1 MVRYRCH
8 FDRFTHPRLQQ
19 LQNRYLLLSV
29 FRFRNLCFTF
39 EYREYVC
46 RTWTF
51 KLLDS
56 CLSKLRINRTLTNFS
71 CLDLCL
77 DMKKKLDVS
86 VWRDVVGLNMF
97 SSLMVVVSDVYIL
110 NMNRIYF
117 IFYFINCVVTVVG
130 LANITR
136 KKFVFCNILILTISV
151 GVHIV
156 ILTQN
161 KRGKS
166 VIVCIKYI
174 IGSVL
179 PRSF

>member
-1 MVRYRCH
+1 
-8 FDRFTHPRLQQ
+8 
-19 LQNRYLLLSV
+19 
-29 FRFRNLCFTF
+29 
-39 EYREYVC
+39 
-46 RTWTF
+46 
-51 KLLDS
+51 
-56 CLSKLRINRTLTNFS
+56 
-71 CLDLCL
+71 
-77 DMKKKLDVS
+77 
-86 VWRDVVGLNMF
+86 MF

-117 IFYFINCVVTVVG
+117 IFYFTNCVVTVIG

-136 KKFVFCNILILTISV
+136 KKFVFCNILILKNSV

-156 ILTQN
+156 IILTQK

-179 PRSF
+179 PRLF

>member
-1 MVRYRCH
+1 MLWD
-8 FDRFTHPRLQQ
+8 F
-19 LQNRYLLLSV
+19 
-29 FRFRNLCFTF
+29 
-39 EYREYVC
+39 
-46 RTWTF
+46 
-51 KLLDS
+51 
-56 CLSKLRINRTLTNFS
+56 
-71 CLDLCL
+71 
-77 DMKKKLDVS
+77 
-86 VWRDVVGLNMF
+86 LNMF

-117 IFYFINCVVTVVG
+117 IFYFMNCVVTVIG
-130 LANITR
+130 LANIAR

-166 VIVCIKYI
+166 VIVCIKYM